1 MSHLIKRP
9 KRRAGNKIQ
18 PKLQDRTCW
27 CNHND
32 GIVRP
37 GMVYRGTPGFHHDNG
52 KVTIGTGYGHGN
64 IIRFPSL
71 KRSNTIWRNFYKLFP
86 RVYFIMRKKAEE
98 EGVAVGG
105 TVIWHS
111 GSVNHLTSRHIPMRV
126 LDLTGEFKRVCNKLM
141 YHEHLYYGVDSTIL
155 NNKENEIFIQT
166 I

>member
-1 MSHLIKRP
+1 MIKRP
-9 KRRAGNKIQ
+9 KRRTGNKIK
-18 PKLQDRTCW
+18 PKLRDLSHW

-37 GMVYRGTPGFHHDNG
+37 GMVYKGTPGFHHDNG
-52 KVTIGTGYGHGN
+52 KVAIGTGYGHGN

-71 KRSNTIWRNFYKLFP
+71 KRSNTVWRNFYKLFP
-86 RVYFIMRKKAEE
+86 NVYFAMRRKAEE
-98 EGVAVGG
+98 AGVVVGG

-126 LDLTGEFKRVCNKLM
+126 LDMTGEFKKVCNKLM
-141 YHEHLYYGVDSTIL
+141 YREHLYYGINSTIL
-155 NNKENEIFIQT
+155 NNKDNEIFIKT